1 MKKDSLKK
9 ILPFLII
16 AIIAATIIF
25 LPGGVRTFIDNFLFG
40 ISNFLNL
47 GIFTNETSQIIL
59 VRGLLLIVTYF
70 AFKGILK
77 KIGHFKEEKKL
88 TIGASL
94 IIAIITSLALPK
106 SIISSLATTAS
117 TFILMILVIAS
128 AVWAARQSFK
138 TLKGPLWKELLGLI
152 LLIITTII
160 LNAIYTTMIATI

>member
-16 AIIAATIIF
+16 AILAATIIF
-25 LPGGVRTFIDNFLFG
+25 LPGGVRSFIDNFLFG
-40 ISNFLNL
+40 MSNFLNL
-47 GIFTNETSQIIL
+47 GMFTNEASQILL

-70 AFKGILK
+70 VFKIILK
-77 KIGHFKEEKKL
+77 IVEPFKNEKNL

-94 IIAIITSLALPK
+94 IIALITSFALPK

-138 TLKGPLWKELLGLI
+138 TLKGPSWKELLGLI
-152 LLIITTII
+152 LLIITTIL
-160 LNAIYTTMIATI
+160 LNAIYTLMIGVI